1 MLAIN
6 VEDFPNFFLPRKDN
20 MDITWE
26 EEFWAVEIKS
36 AREVHGERL
45 VFSLSEQDYTLFVLR
60 FA

>member
-36 AREVHGERL
+36 AREVHGEY
-45 VFSLSEQDYTLFVLR
+45 VVMSDADYTLFVLR